1 MQTDYVLAQWWN
13 IVEIVEQQ
21 QQQQL
26 SKIFREC

>member
-13 IVEIVEQQ
+13 IVETVEQ